1 MDNTNNAAAAR
12 LATVNAQLAA
22 EGAARHA
29 AAIAAY
35 DAARAEM
42 IAAQASP
49 DRDVRW
55 RAADRYRAAERVL
68 LVFQTIR

>member
-1 MDNTNNAAAAR
+1 MDTNNAAAHR
-12 LATVNAQLAA
+12 LAAIDAQLAA

-29 AAIAAY
+29 GAIADY
-35 DAARAEM
+35 EKARAEM

-55 RAADRYRAAERVL
+55 RAADRFVHAERVL